1 MTEIERLKQDN
12 PEQYNAYQMIANTQ
26 HSFFLTGKAGTGKT
40 TFLKKVCKEV
50 HKNFLLLAPTGLA
63 AMNIGG
69 QTIHSFFGFK
79 LGILGPE
86 ETGILCGNKICMIQ
100 HIDTIIIDEVSMVRC
115 DLIDAIDR
123 TLRLYRK
130 DSAPF
135 GGIQMVFVGDMF
147 QLEPVAQQDEKNI
160 LGSIYQSD
168 RLYFYKS
175 FVIQKYDLPK
185 IEFLKV
191 YRQND
196 PIFIDILDHFRTGDV
211 TMRDLMILNTRLA
224 KPDAEDQ
231 NLKITLTTNNKSAK
245 RINDSMMQQI
255 ESDEFTYVANYEGD
269 IKNLKDVV
277 ESKLTLKVGAQVMF
291 TRNDPY
297 GKWVNG
303 TLGTV
308 TSLSERGIS
317 VTINDFKGTDLD
329 YEFEVEKVTWEVT
342 EQEYDAESKYCN
354 RKVIGRVVQYPLR
367 AAWAITIHKSQGLTF
382 DRVAIDLGPGAFAC
396 GQTYVAL
403 SRARSLDG
411 LELINR
417 ISIGSDMVS
426 KDVLEFAS
434 GVNDHEHIS
443 KLIQTEAIIQEDFPL

>member
-1 MTEIERLKQDN
+1 MTELEKLQQDN
-12 PEQYNAYQMIANTQ
+12 PEQYNAYQMIANTR

-50 HKNFLLLAPTGLA
+50 QKNFLLLAPTGLA
-63 AMNIGG
+63 AVNIGG

-79 LGILGPE
+79 LGVLGPE
-86 ETGILCGNKICMIQ
+86 ETGILGSNKISMIQ
-100 HIDTIIIDEVSMVRC
+100 YIDTIIIDEVSMVRC
-115 DLIDAIDR
+115 DVIDAIDC
-123 TLRLYRK
+123 TLKLYRK
-130 DSAPF
+130 NSEPF

-147 QLEPVAQQDEKNI
+147 QLEPVVQQDERNI
-160 LGSIYQSD
+160 LGSIYHTD

-175 FVIQKYDLPK
+175 FVIQNYDLPK

-191 YRQND
+191 YRQSD

-211 TMRDLMILNTRLA
+211 TMRDLMLLNTRLA
-224 KPDAEDQ
+224 KSEADDKNPQ
-231 NLKITLTTNNKSAK
+231 ITLTTNNKMAK
-245 RINDSMMQQI
+245 RINDSRMQQI
-255 ESDEFTYVANYEGD
+255 ESNEFTYVAHFEGD

-277 ESKLTLKVGAQVMF
+277 ENELTLKVGAQVMF

-297 GKWVNG
+297 GKWVDG

-308 TSLSERGIS
+308 SSLSEQGIS
-317 VTINDFKGTDLD
+317 VTINDFMGTDLD
-329 YEFEVEKVTWEVT
+329 YEFEVDKVTWEVA
-342 EQEYDAESKYCN
+342 EQEYDAESKQCS
-354 RKVIGRVVQYPLR
+354 RKIIGRVVQYPLR

-382 DRVAIDLGPGAFAC
+382 DRVAIDLGSGAFAC

-417 ISIGSDMVS
+417 ISIGSDIVS
-426 KDVLEFAS
+426 KDIIEFAS
-434 GVNDHEHIS
+434 DFNNYEQIS
-443 KLIQTEAIIQEDFPL
+443 KHIQ